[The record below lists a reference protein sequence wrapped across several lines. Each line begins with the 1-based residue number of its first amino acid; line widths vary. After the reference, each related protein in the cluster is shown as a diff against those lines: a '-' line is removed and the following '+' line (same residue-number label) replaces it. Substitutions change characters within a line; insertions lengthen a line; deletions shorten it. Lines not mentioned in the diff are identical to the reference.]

1 MPENNNLE
9 GFERTL
15 RSCDKSLPEGRLRLE
30 DLEETARA
38 LMAEPKGILAADESN
53 STASSR
59 LDAIGVEAD
68 PETRRV
74 YRQLL
79 FTAPGLGEYISGT
92 ILYDE
97 TIRQATDDGTPF
109 VNVLEKQGIIPGI
122 KVDTSTAPLAL
133 HPDEKITTGLDGLR
147 DRLQEYH
154 GMGAR
159 FGKWRSVIQIGDG
172 IPTQACLDANAQAMA
187 RYAAYCQEAGIVPF
201 NEPELLM
208 EGGHT
213 MEEAEEVTEA
223 MLRSLYREC
232 VIHGVHLEGTILK
245 TNMVLPGTESGQSAS
260 PEQIAE
266 VTVRCLRRVVPAA
279 VPGIAFLSGGQDA
292 VGASE
297 NLNAINQLGPH
308 PWRTT
313 FSYARALQGPALD
326 AWKGDSANVEQAQQ
340 ALIHRARCNSAASTG
355 SYKPEMEE
363 ES

>member
-1 MPENNNLE
+1 MAENSNLE
-9 GFERTL
+9 DFERTL

-30 DLEETARA
+30 DLEETTRA
-38 LMAEPKGILAADESN
+38 LVAEGKGILAADESN
-53 STASSR
+53 GTASSR
-59 LDAIGVEAD
+59 LSDVGVDAD

-79 FTAPGLGEYISGT
+79 FTTEGLGEYISGT

-97 TIRQATDDGTPF
+97 TIRQAADDGTPF

-147 DRLQEYH
+147 DRLQEYT
-154 GMGAR
+154 GLGGR

-172 IPTQACLDANAQAMA
+172 MPTQACIDANSQAMA
-187 RYAAYCQEAGIVPF
+187 RYAAYCQEAGVVPF

-208 EGGHT
+208 DGDHT
-213 MEEAEEVTEA
+213 IEEAEEVTEV
-223 MLRSLYREC
+223 MLRSLYREL

-260 PEQIAE
+260 PEQVAE
-266 VTVRCLRRVVPAA
+266 ATVRCLRRVVPAA
-279 VPGIAFLSGGQDA
+279 VGGIAFLSGGQDA
-292 VGASE
+292 VRATE
-297 NLNAINQLGPH
+297 NLNAVNQIGPH

-340 ALIHRARCNSAASTG
+340 ALLHRARCNAAASMG
-355 SYKPEMEE
+355 QYSSDMEE
-363 ES
+363 G